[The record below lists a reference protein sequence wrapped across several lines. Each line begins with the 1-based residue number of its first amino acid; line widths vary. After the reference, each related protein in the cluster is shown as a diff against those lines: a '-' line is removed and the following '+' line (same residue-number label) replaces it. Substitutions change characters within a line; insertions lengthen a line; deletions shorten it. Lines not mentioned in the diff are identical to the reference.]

1 MNSQHEYATPA
12 APQRPATSWTADEL
26 MGMSFPE
33 PTWAVPGL
41 IAEGVTLLCGPPK
54 VGKSWLSLNLGLSIA
69 AGLPALGNIDV
80 EPGPVLY
87 MALEDTPRRLQA
99 RMRKVLAG
107 RPAPA
112 GLTLDTHCPPLPV
125 GGDQYIA
132 AWLDEH
138 PGARLIVIDV
148 LTKVRGVAPHGSSAY
163 EADYAAVGYV
173 KRVADAYAVPVV
185 LVHHVRKAGAEDFLA
200 EVSGTNGLAGAADA
214 VLVLKRGRAQA
225 DGILHVTGR
234 DVEETEYPLAF
245 DAPNGAWRLLDGS
258 VGEHQMQD
266 TRAAVLRFVR
276 ESPGSKP
283 KEIADALQLNPN
295 TVRQTCKRMADDGQ
309 LRSGSGGTYYVPQ
322 PSQSDGASLTSLRHP
337 NVPEQGEGQ

>member
-1 MNSQHEYATPA
+1 
-12 APQRPATSWTADEL
+12 
-26 MGMSFPE
+26 
-33 PTWAVPGL
+33 
-41 IAEGVTLLCGPPK
+41 
-54 VGKSWLSLNLGLSIA
+54 
-69 AGLPALGNIDV
+69 
-80 EPGPVLY
+80 VLY

-99 RMRKVLAG
+99 RIRKVLAG

-112 GLTLDTHCPPLPV
+112 GLTLDTHCPALPA

-132 AWLDEH
+132 GWLDEN
-138 PGARLIVIDV
+138 PGARLVVIDV
-148 LTKVRGVAPHGSSAY
+148 LTKVRGAAPHGSSAY
-163 EADYAAVGYV
+163 EADYASVGYV
-173 KRVADAYAVPVV
+173 KRLADAYAVPVV

-234 DVEETEYPLAF
+234 DIEETEYPLAF
-245 DAPNGAWRLLDGS
+245 DAPNGAWRLLAGS
-258 VGEHQMQD
+258 VDEHQMQD

-283 KEIADALQLNPN
+283 KDIADALRLNAN

-309 LRSGSGGTYYVPQ
+309 LRTSPGGTYYPPQ
-322 PSQSDGASLTSLRHP
+322 LSGPSDTSLMSPGHSAATD
-337 NVPEQGEGQ
+337 QGEGQ